1 MNMDRRPVPW
11 LDRVVRRTSGAVTRL
26 AIAACMVLLVA
37 PSAAQSPPDF
47 ASRVVAERAVVV
59 SITSVSFST
68 PFVSDPDEALLGA
81 VAPPTGRAMPV
92 SASTTRV
99 KRSVAS
105 GFVVSP
111 DGHIVTS
118 AHAVSPKRDM
128 TVRLA
133 DGREFVGRL
142 LGADEISDVALLKV
156 EATGLSSATVGDSQA
171 LAVGDWVT
179 AVGAPFGLETSLTAG
194 IVSAKR
200 VLPESGS
207 FVFIQTDVAINPGSS
222 GSPLFNLA
230 GQVVGMNS
238 MVHTTSGGYM
248 GVSFAMPI
256 DVVMAV
262 ADQLRVQGQ
271 VVRGQLGLSVQELTV
286 GLAHAFGLPGAGTQ
300 GALVSRVKRGSM
312 AERAGLRLGDVIL
325 GFDARTDMSYA
336 EIELGIAAKRAGDVA
351 ALSVW
356 RAGAV
361 KRIDVEVTARAS
373 TPTLT
378 APVVPRAP
386 RGDRLGLVF
395 SSQIAAPKIPGDD
408 GAGIE
413 VLESYGAALRA
424 GISAGDRVVAL
435 NEVTIR
441 RLEDYD
447 KAISRLPRGAVAALL
462 VAGEG
467 RQRYVALATQDEP

>member
-1 MNMDRRPVPW
+1 MDRRPVQW
-11 LDRVVRRTSGAVTRL
+11 LDRVVRRRSDAAVIQL
-26 AIAACMVLLVA
+26 AIGACLVLLAA
-37 PSAAQSPPDF
+37 PADAQPPPDF
-47 ASRVVAERAVVV
+47 ASRVAAEKAVVV
-59 SITSVSFST
+59 SITSVSFAT
-68 PFVSDPDEALLGA
+68 PFVADPDEALLGG
-81 VAPPTGRAMPV
+81 VAPPAGRAVPV
-92 SASTTRV
+92 SALAARAQ
-99 KRSVAS
+99 RSVAS

-118 AHAVSPKRDM
+118 AHAVGAKRDM

-142 LGADEISDVALLKV
+142 LGVDEISDVALLKV
-156 EATGLSSATVGDSQA
+156 EATALPSATIGDSQT

-238 MVHTTSGGYM
+238 MVYTTSGGYM

-256 DVVMAV
+256 DVVMGV
-262 ADQLRVQGQ
+262 ADQLRAQGQ

-300 GALVSRVKRGSM
+300 GALVSRVRRGSM
-312 AERAGLRLGDVIL
+312 ADRAGLRLGDVIL

-336 EIELGIAAKRAGDVA
+336 EIQLGIAAKRAGDIA

-356 RAGAV
+356 RAGVV
-361 KRIDVEVTARAS
+361 KRIDVEVTARVSA
-373 TPTLT
+373 PTLT
-378 APVVPRAP
+378 PPAVARVP

-395 SSQIAAPKIPGDD
+395 SGQAGGPRIPGDD

-413 VLESYGAALRA
+413 VLEAYGAALRA

-447 KAISRLPRGAVAALL
+447 KAISRLPRGAVAAIL
-462 VAGEG
+462 VAREG
-467 RQRYVALATQDEP
+467 RQRYLALATQDEP